1 MASNRQISLFMD
13 GRPFVDGNPSDDGRP
28 AVEEGDEADLARGS
42 CGGRS
47 PALGPDLLIQWQGRV
62 VRHQRGV
69 SLGEGDGAP
78 GQLAL
83 LQAPQQ
89 EGTPVSAAAID
100 PLGLTPQ
107 SLQFW
112 RWPVAPHQ
120 GAAIYFVVDRPP
132 HLEDPLLLYV
142 GETGR
147 ADRRWKGEHDC
158 KSYLAAYGEA
168 LQSAGLETR
177 LSIRFWCDAPRQV
190 RPRRNLE
197 QALIRRWWPPFNK
210 ETRDRWATPFLNDVA

>member
-1 MASNRQISLFMD
+1 MPSNRQINLFAD
-13 GRPFVDGNPSDDGRP
+13 GRMVADGPP
-28 AVEEGDEADLARGS
+28 AVEDAHGADQAQGA

-47 PALGPDLLIQWQGRV
+47 PELGPDLLIHWQGRV
-62 VRHQRGV
+62 GSHQRRV
-69 SLGEGDGAP
+69 SLGEAGGAP

-83 LQAPQQ
+83 LQACQGR
-89 EGTPVSAAAID
+89 ERHTPAAAID
-100 PLGLTPQ
+100 PLSLTPQ

-168 LQSAGLETR
+168 LQHAGLETR
-177 LSIRFWCDAPRQV
+177 LSIRFWCDAPRDV
-190 RPRRNLE
+190 RPRRDLE

-210 ETRDRWATPFLNDVA
+210 ETRDRWATPFLNDAA